1 MMLSVPARSSGDVSR
16 RAGVLAAAVLCLLLV
31 EHVASAADAAFGG
44 GPAQVPFVVAVFVIP
59 LLFAFRDP
67 RLVLARYRWRAL
79 AVQGVLTWVPFAV
92 FGGRWQVGVGGLL
105 AGLVLLTVPGWVS
118 WLAAGSLLAADVAV
132 RAGIVG
138 LPVGIRAGWAAALWA
153 AVAFTDLGLA
163 FFGVIRLAQLV
174 GELQEAQDQH
184 TELAVAAERLQAT
197 GELQSAVGERLDG
210 VAAMAAAARQALAR
224 DPGEA
229 RAQVTAAGSLAR
241 QAVAQARAMAVGR
254 RALPQAEPAAPP
266 PGGAV
271 IGARLAWAVLVV
283 VLCGYAAAAFI
294 DAVGANYSP
303 RRTAFL
309 TAGLA
314 ASMLLQLHHSWAAR
328 QGRRPRAWPVTLCL
342 QAVLVYA
349 FFLPPL
355 GALNTLAPFL
365 AGSVL
370 LLVPGRWRWAGYVA
384 VVVSW
389 PALYATVP
397 FGVLASYRGTLTT
410 LYEASNIAGFGL
422 LVYGL
427 SRLAGMAAEL
437 DAVRAELAQMAAVR
451 ERLRVAR
458 DVHDL
463 LGLGLSAIALK
474 TDLIGKLIGRDDDRA
489 AAEIGELGRTC
500 AAARADI
507 RLVTGGGQKLSL
519 AAELAAAGQ
528 ILASAGVQVHASV
541 PAGPLPATADSVLTV
556 VLREAVTNI
565 LRHSAATSCTIEA
578 AAGDAAVRMVVS
590 NDGVTGRAGPPRGDG
605 RRGAGGGSG
614 LANLTARVQAAGGQL
629 SARRAGGWFELTVEI
644 SLLGP
649 GVVTEPAQTR
659 PRSLGAHRP
668 AGGR

>member
-1 MMLSVPARSSGDVSR
+1 MMPSLPARSSGDVSR
-16 RAGVLAAAVLCLLLV
+16 RASVLAAAALCLLLV

-44 GPAQVPFVVAVFVIP
+44 GAAQVPFVVAVFVIP
-59 LLFAFRDP
+59 LLFAFRGP
-67 RLVLARYRWRAL
+67 RLVLARARWPVL

-92 FGGRWQVGVGGLL
+92 FGERWQVGVGGLL
-105 AGLVLLTVPGWVS
+105 AGLVLLTVPGLVS
-118 WLAAGSLLAADVAV
+118 WLVAGSLLAADVAV

-138 LPVGIRAGWAAALWA
+138 LPLGFAAEWAAALWA

-184 TELAVAAERLQAT
+184 AELAVAAERLKAT

-210 VAAMAAAARQALAR
+210 IAAMAAAARQAMAR

-229 RAQVTAAGSLAR
+229 RAQVTAAGSAAR
-241 QAVAQARAMAVGR
+241 QAVAQARAIAVGR
-254 RALPQAEPAAPP
+254 RALPQTEPAAPP

-271 IGARLAWAVLVV
+271 IGARLARAVLVV

-294 DAVGANYSP
+294 DAAGANYSP

-309 TAGLA
+309 AVGIAG
-314 ASMLLQLHHSWAAR
+314 SMLLQLHHSRAAR

-342 QAVLVYA
+342 QAVLVYV

-397 FGVLASYRGTLTT
+397 FGVLAGYRGTLTI

-422 LVYGL
+422 LVYAL
-427 SRLAGMAAEL
+427 SRLAGMAREL
-437 DAVRAELAQMAAVR
+437 ELVRAELAEMAAVR

-519 AAELAAAGQ
+519 ATELAAACQ
-528 ILASAGVQVHASV
+528 ILASAGVQVHASM
-541 PAGPLPATADSVLTV
+541 PAGLLPATADSVLTV

-578 AAGDAAVRMVVS
+578 AAGDAAVRMMVS
-590 NDGVTGRAGPPRGDG
+590 NDGVTGRPGPPGGDG

-629 SARRAGGWFELTVEI
+629 SARRAGGSFELTVEI
-644 SLLGP
+644 PLPGP
-649 GVVTEPAQTR
+649 GAVTQPAQTR
-659 PRSLGAHRP
+659 PGSLGAHP
-668 AGGR
+668 AAGGR